1 MARGGGNGEV
11 ELSVGVGGGG
21 AGAGG
26 ADAPAVDISLGRLIL
41 AGMVAGGV
49 QYGWALQLSL
59 LTPYVQT
66 LGLSHALTSFM
77 WLCGP
82 IAGLVVQP
90 CVGLYSD
97 KCTSRWGRRRPFI
110 LTGCILIC
118 IAVVVV
124 GFSADIGAA
133 LGDSKEECS
142 LYHGPRWHAA
152 IVYVL
157 GFWLLDFSNNTVQGP
172 ARALM
177 ADLSAQHGPSAAN
190 SIFCSWMALGNILG
204 YSSGSTN
211 NWHKW
216 FPFLRT
222 RACCEAC
229 ANLKGAFLVAV
240 LFLAFCL
247 VITVIFAKEI
257 PYKAIA
263 PLPTKANGQVEV
275 EPTGPLAVFK
285 GFKNLPPGMPSVLL
299 VTGLTWLS
307 WFPFI
312 LYDTD
317 WMGREIYHGDPKGTP
332 DEANAFQAGVRA
344 GAFGLLLNSVVLGF
358 SSFLIEPLCKR
369 LGPRVV
375 WVSSNFLVCLSMAA
389 ICIISW
395 WATQDLHGYIQ
406 HAITASKEIKIVSL
420 ALFAFLGIPLAILYS
435 VPFAVT
441 AQLAANR
448 GGGQGLCTGVLNIA
462 IVIPQVIIAV
472 GAGPWDELFGKGNIP
487 AFGVASAFALI
498 GGIVGIFLLPKI
510 SRRQFRA
517 VSGGGH

>member
-1 MARGGGNGEV
+1 MVRGDGEL
-11 ELSVGVGGGG
+11 ELSVGVRGAGGGGG
-21 AGAGG
+21 AAA
-26 ADAPAVDISLGRLIL
+26 ADHVAPISLRRLIL

-90 CVGLYSD
+90 LVGLYSD
-97 KCTSRWGRRRPFI
+97 RSTARWGRRRPFI
-110 LTGCILIC
+110 LTGCMLIC
-118 IAVVVV
+118 LAVIVV
-124 GFSADIGAA
+124 GFSSDIGAA
-133 LGDSKEECS
+133 LGDTKEHCS

-172 ARALM
+172 ARAMM
-177 ADLSAQHGPSAAN
+177 ADLCGHHGPSAAN

-216 FPFLRT
+216 FPFLKT
-222 RACCEAC
+222 NACCEAC

-240 LFLAFCL
+240 VFL
-247 VITVIFAKEI
+247 VICLAVTLIFAKEV
-257 PYKAIA
+257 PYRGNEN
-263 PLPTKANGQVEV
+263 LPTKANGEVEA
-275 EPTGPLAVFK
+275 EPTGPLAVLK

-317 WMGREIYHGDPKGTP
+317 WMGREIYHGDPKGT
-332 DEANAFQAGVRA
+332 NAQISAFNEGVRV
-344 GAFGLLLNSVVLGF
+344 GAFGLLLNSIILGF
-358 SSFLIEPLCKR
+358 SSFLIEPMCRKV
-369 LGPRVV
+369 GPRVV
-375 WVSSNFLVCLSMAA
+375 WVTSNFMVCVAMAA
-389 ICIISW
+389 TALISFW
-395 WATQDLHGYIQ
+395 SLKDYHGYVQ
-406 HAITASKEIKIVSL
+406 DAITASTSIKAVCL
-420 ALFAFLGIPLAILYS
+420 VLFAFLGVPLAILYS

-441 AQLAANR
+441 AQLAATK
-448 GGGQGLCTGVLNIA
+448 GGGQGLCTGVLNIS
-462 IVIPQVIIAV
+462 IVIPQVIIAL
-472 GAGPWDELFGKGNIP
+472 GAGPWDALFGKGNIP
-487 AFGVASAFALI
+487 AFGVASGFALI
-498 GGIVGIFLLPKI
+498 GGVVGVFLLPKI
-510 SRRQFRA
+510 SKRQFRA
-517 VSGGGH
+517 VSAGGH

>member
-1 MARGGGNGEV
+1 
-11 ELSVGVGGGG
+11 
-21 AGAGG
+21 
-26 ADAPAVDISLGRLIL
+26 
-41 AGMVAGGV
+41 MVAGGV

-97 KCTSRWGRRRPFI
+97 KCTSKWGRRRPFI
-110 LTGCILIC
+110 MTGCVLIS
-118 IAVVVV
+118 IAVLFV

-133 LGDSKEECS
+133 LGDSKEDCS
-142 LYHGPRWHAA
+142 VYHGHRLHAA

-157 GFWLLDFSNNTVQGP
+157 GFWMLDFSNNTVQGP

-177 ADLSAQHGPSAAN
+177 ADLSGKHGPSAAN

-204 YSSGSTN
+204 YSSGSIN

-229 ANLKGAFLVAV
+229 ANLKGAFLVA
-240 LFLAFCL
+240 LFLCL
-247 VITVIFAKEI
+247 CLLITLIFAKEV
-257 PYKAIA
+257 PYKQIA
-263 PLPTKANGQVEV
+263 PLPTRENCEAEA
-275 EPTGPLAVFK
+275 EPSGPFAVFQ
-285 GFKNLPPGMPSVLL
+285 GLKNLPSGMFSVLV

-317 WMGREIYHGDPKGTP
+317 WMGREIYHGDPQGT
-332 DEANAFQAGVRA
+332 QAQDSAYQEGVRA
-344 GAFGLLLNSVVLGF
+344 GAFGLLLNSIVLGF
-358 SSFLIEPLCKR
+358 SSFLIEPLCKK

-375 WVSSNFLVCLSMAA
+375 WVSSNFAVCIAMAA
-389 ICIISW
+389 TTIISW
-395 WATQDLHGYIQ
+395 WATITVSKDIKVVCM
-406 HAITASKEIKIVSL
+406 AIFS
-420 ALFAFLGIPLAILYS
+420 FLGLPLAVLYS

-441 AQLAANR
+441 AQLAASK

-462 IVIPQVIIAV
+462 IVIPQVIIAL
-472 GAGPWDELFGKGNIP
+472 GAGPWDQLIGKGNIP
-487 AFGVASAFALI
+487 AFGAASGFALI
-498 GGIVGIFLLPKI
+498 SGIVGMFLLPNI
-510 SRRQFRA
+510 SRRSFQA
-517 VSGGGH
+517 VSTGGH

>member
-1 MARGGGNGEV
+1 MARGDGEL
-11 ELSVGVGGGG
+11 ELTVGVRGAGGGGG
-21 AGAGG
+21 AA
-26 ADAPAVDISLGRLIL
+26 AAVDAPVPISLGRLIL

-82 IAGLVVQP
+82 IAGLVV
-90 CVGLYSD
+90 V
-97 KCTSRWGRRRPFI
+97 I
-110 LTGCILIC
+110 
-118 IAVVVV
+118 V
-124 GFSADIGAA
+124 GFSSDIGVA
-133 LGDSKEECS
+133 LGDTKEECS

-177 ADLSAQHGPSAAN
+177 ADLSGQHGPSAAN

-216 FPFLRT
+216 FPFLKT
-222 RACCEAC
+222 KACCEAC

-240 LFLAFCL
+240 VFLIFCL
-247 VITVIFAKEI
+247 TITLIFAKEV
-257 PYKAIA
+257 PYRNQN
-263 PLPTKANGQVEV
+263 LPTKANGEV
-275 EPTGPLAVFK
+275 EATGPLAVFK

-317 WMGREIYHGDPKGTP
+317 WMGREIYHGDPKGTSAQVAAF
-332 DEANAFQAGVRA
+332 DEGVRV
-344 GAFGLLLNSVVLGF
+344 GSFGLLLNSIVLGF
-358 SSFLIEPLCKR
+358 SSFLIEPMCRKV
-369 LGPRVV
+369 GPRLV
-375 WVSSNFLVCLSMAA
+375 WVTSNMMVCVAMAA
-389 ICIISW
+389 TALISFW
-395 WATQDLHGYIQ
+395 SLKDYHGYVQ
-406 HAITASKEIKIVSL
+406 DAITANPSIKAVCL
-420 ALFAFLGIPLAILYS
+420 VLFAFLGVPLAILYS

-441 AQLAANR
+441 AQLAATK
-448 GGGQGLCTGVLNIA
+448 GGGQGLCTGVLNIS
-462 IVIPQVIIAV
+462 IVIPQVIIAL
-472 GAGPWDELFGKGNIP
+472 GAGPWDALFGKGNIP
-487 AFGVASAFALI
+487 AFGVASGFALI
-498 GGIVGIFLLPKI
+498 GGIVGLFLLPKI
-510 SRRQFRA
+510 SKRQFRA